1 MGLSSETVSVPIQSV
16 MALPTINNTSSIVNE
31 VMRAISSLFIIFFKE
46 KIFGAQKHKLNQ
58 NQLTK
63 ENKANKKQ
71 QRQKFFAHKNF

>member
-1 MGLSSETVSVPIQSV
+1 
-16 MALPTINNTSSIVNE
+16 
-31 VMRAISSLFIIFFKE
+31 MRAISSLFIIFFKE